1 MKKFKVYYAIEP
13 IFRRSEPD
21 FGLEVPTIEGLQHT
35 HKFIKQ
41 VEAEDIE
48 DVFFHMQ
55 GKQCSANGKTR
66 DVIKSLGLSRTS
78 MSIGDVIED
87 EDGRFYVLEMIG
99 FSELSIR

>member
-13 IFRRSEPD
+13 IFRRAEPD
-21 FGLEVPTIEGLQHT
+21 FGVEMPTIENLHRT

-41 VEAEDIE
+41 VEAEDLE
-48 DVFFHMQ
+48 DVFFQMQ
-55 GKQCSANGKTR
+55 GEQCSSNGETR
-66 DVIKSLGLSRTS
+66 DLIKSLGLSRTS